1 MSQDA
6 RRQLPAID
14 RLLQRPDARELIGT
28 HGRKQ
33 VAWAARAALDAARI
47 RLGHSATTAPSP
59 DMLVNE
65 IRSLLEC
72 SARPTLRRVINATGV
87 VVHTNLGR
95 APLPEEAARRI
106 AEVATAY
113 SNLEMDLSAGSRG
126 DREAH
131 AERRLREVLRVEA
144 SLVVNNNAAA
154 VLLALNTL
162 AENREVLVSRGEL
175 VEIGGSFRIPEI
187 MRKSGARLR
196 EVGTTNRTR
205 IEDYQTALSPETA
218 MILKVHP
225 SNFRVLGF
233 VESTSTAALAPLARE
248 AGIPLVEDQGS
259 GLLEPVSHLPGEPS
273 VLDALKAGADLV
285 TFSGD
290 KVLGGPQAGL
300 LVGRHDL
307 VARMRRNPLYRALR
321 VDKTTIAAL
330 DAVLASYQMGR
341 QEQEV
346 PVLRMLAAD
355 PLTLRERATGLAAR
369 LEQIG
374 PDVSASVSVS
384 TSAVGGGAAP
394 LLEIETHVVAV
405 SVGELGA
412 EALAAALRA
421 SDPPV
426 VARIVDDRVVLDP
439 RTLSVQDEDLLVR
452 VLETVRAAQQR

>member
-1 MSQDA
+1 MSHDA
-6 RRQLPAID
+6 RRRLPAID
-14 RLLQRPDARELIGT
+14 RLLQLPDVRALIDV

-33 VAWAARAALDAARI
+33 ATWAARAALNDARV
-47 RLGHSATTAPSP
+47 RLGDSATTAPSP
-59 DMLVNE
+59 DMLVDE
-65 IRSLLEC
+65 MRSLLET

-106 AEVATAY
+106 VEVATAY

-205 IEDYQTALSPETA
+205 IEDYRTALSPETA

-233 VESTSTAALAPLARE
+233 VESASTEALAPLARE

-273 VLDALKAGADLV
+273 VLDALKAGVDLV

-355 PLTLRERATGLAAR
+355 PLTLRERATALAAR
-369 LEQIG
+369 LEKIG

-405 SVGELGA
+405 SVGKLGA

-426 VARIVDDRVVLDP
+426 VARIVGDRVVLDP